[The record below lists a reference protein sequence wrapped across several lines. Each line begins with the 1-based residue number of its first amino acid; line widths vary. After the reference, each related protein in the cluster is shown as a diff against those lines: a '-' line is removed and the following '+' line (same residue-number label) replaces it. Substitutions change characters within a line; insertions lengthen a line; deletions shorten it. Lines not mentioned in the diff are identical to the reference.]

1 MISKRGLIW
10 SGVAGLGLALTPFDA
25 FVRAANAF
33 AVTRSDAEWRNIL
46 TPAQFS
52 VLRRS
57 GTERPYSSPLLKEK
71 RRGNFA
77 CAGCSQ
83 PLFSSE
89 TKYDSRTGWP
99 SFWARLDNAVGT
111 EADNS
116 LGITRTAVHCS
127 NCGGHQGHV
136 FQDGPR
142 PTGLRYCMN
151 GVSMKFTPAAA

>member
-1 MISKRGLIW
+1 MISKRDFIW
-10 SGVAGLGLALTPFDA
+10 SGVAGLGLALTPLDT
-25 FVRAANAF
+25 FVQAASAF
-33 AVTRSDAEWRNIL
+33 AVTRSDAEWRKIL
-46 TPAQFS
+46 SPAQFA

-57 GTERPYSSPLLKEK
+57 GTERPYSSALLKEK
-71 RRGNFA
+71 RQGVFA

-99 SFWARLDNAVGT
+99 SFWAPLDRAVGT
-111 EADNS
+111 EPDNS
-116 LGITRTAVHCS
+116 LGIARTAVFCS

-136 FQDGPR
+136 FQDGPQ

-151 GVSMKFTPAAA
+151 GVSMRFRPGA

>member
-1 MISKRGLIW
+1 MISKRELFK
-10 SGVAGLGLALTPFDA
+10 SGIAGLGLALAPFDP
-25 FVRAANAF
+25 FVRIANAF
-33 AVTRSDAEWRNIL
+33 AVTRSDADWRKIL

-71 RRGNFA
+71 RRGNFV

-83 PLFSSE
+83 PLFSSA
-89 TKYDSRTGWP
+89 TKYDSGTGWP
-99 SFWARLDNAVGT
+99 SFWAPLDNAVGT

-116 LGITRTAVHCS
+116 LGIARTAVFCS

-136 FQDGPR
+136 FNDGPK

-151 GVSMKFTPAAA
+151 GVSMRFAPAA